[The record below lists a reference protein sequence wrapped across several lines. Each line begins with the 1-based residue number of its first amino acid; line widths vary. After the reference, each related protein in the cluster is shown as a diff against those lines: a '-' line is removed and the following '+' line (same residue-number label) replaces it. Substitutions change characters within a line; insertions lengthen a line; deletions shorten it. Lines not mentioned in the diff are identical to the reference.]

1 MNKGTLIRKINEKL
15 DKITNAICDLRDL
28 LDDTEND
35 DLSSLGNDFADAM
48 LEYISNNE
56 NVTSSDII
64 EYINEYYNNKLL
76 VDYIISIGYNYS
88 I

>member
-48 LEYISNNE
+48 TEYISNNDT
-56 NVTSSDII
+56 VTSSDII
-64 EYINEYYNNKLL
+64 EYINEYYNNK
-76 VDYIISIGYNYS
+76 
-88 I
+88 

>member
-1 MNKGTLIRKINEKL
+1 MNKGTLIRKITEKQ
-15 DKITNAICDLRDL
+15 DKITNAICALRDL

-48 LEYISNNE
+48 LEYISNND

-64 EYINEYYNNKLL
+64 EYINEYYSNK
-76 VDYIISIGYNYS
+76 
-88 I
+88 